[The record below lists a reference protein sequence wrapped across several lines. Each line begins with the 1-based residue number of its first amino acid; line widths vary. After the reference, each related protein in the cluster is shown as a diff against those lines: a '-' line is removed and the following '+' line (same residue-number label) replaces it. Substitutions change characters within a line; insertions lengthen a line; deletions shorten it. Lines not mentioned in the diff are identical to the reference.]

1 MSKRPFEK
9 LSFDNLS
16 TPDMTYSTQSKSKVP
31 RDNAEA
37 LTYDED
43 VS

>member
-1 MSKRPFEK
+1 MAKRPFEK
-9 LSFDNLS
+9 LPSDNS
-16 TPDMTYSTQSKSKVP
+16 TLDMTDSTQSKSKVP